1 MRKSVIV
8 LSTSCA
14 LLGSPLTWASNSA
27 ASSPANHDQQESL
40 SQLIAKLQSSSPA
53 LQEPNTNAQGA
64 VPETVGDSSQLLQ
77 EFRSLQRS
85 DVELQSAQESI
96 WADLVDGFRISDVS
110 RPRVAKWRSWFLQHQ
125 GKLEEILHNSSPF
138 LYYVANA
145 VHERGLPMELALL
158 PAIESGYNPK
168 AYSPAAAAGLWQFI
182 PGTARNFGL
191 QNTRWGDPRLSLTA
205 STNAALD
212 YLSYLYN
219 YFGGNWLLAIAAYNA
234 GQGTVSAAI
243 QQNVANGQ
251 PTDFW
256 DLNLPNQT
264 ENYVAELL
272 GLAQVIQNA
281 QAYHI
286 ALPSIPNTAHIAL
299 VNTPRRVNLQVAA
312 QLMNVSVTELQHL
325 NAGLSYGVAPAGYS
339 LVVPKD
345 KAKTLRTALLQMPEP
360 ETPTPAPIASPVPAV
375 AVQTARP
382 TPAVHYT
389 SVRSGETLSQ
399 IALRTGVSVRD
410 LEHWNH
416 LRSGRFLQVGQR
428 LIIYGGKP
436 MAVASRY
443 APRSITVRPGES
455 LWQLAQRAGVSV
467 SALASANDMS
477 TRSIIHP
484 GQKLRLPGTHL
495 QEATYTVAQSGG
507 SIRVRPGETLWQ
519 IAQRAGVSVSAIA
532 SYNGLHSKSM
542 LHPGQVLRLPARG
555 TEVAALSP
563 QQERLASAPHA
574 TTYVVRPGDTVW
586 QIAQQFHVS
595 PHALVQWNRLASAS
609 DLQPGKHLTIFLR

>member
-14 LLGSPLTWASNSA
+14 LLASPLAWASNSA
-27 ASSPANHDQQESL
+27 ATAPANNDPSESL
-40 SQLIAKLQSSSPA
+40 SQLIAKLQSSGPA
-53 LQEPNTNAQGA
+53 GQDPSTDAQETA
-64 VPETVGDSSQLLQ
+64 PETVSDSSQLLQ
-77 EFRSLQRS
+77 EFHNLQHS
-85 DVELQSAQESI
+85 DVALQNAQESI
-96 WADLVDGFRISDVS
+96 WTDLVDGFRISDVS

-125 GKLEEILHNSSPF
+125 GKLEEILHNSRPF

-243 QQNVANGQ
+243 QQNVAAGE

-312 QLMNVSVTELQHL
+312 QLMDVSVTELQRL

-345 KAKTLRTALLQMPEP
+345 KAKTLRTALLQMPEM
-360 ETPTPAPIASPVPAV
+360 ETPTPAPAATPAPAI

-389 SVRSGETLSQ
+389 SVRPGETLSQ
-399 IALRTGVSVRD
+399 LALRTGVSVRD
-410 LEHWNH
+410 LERWNH

-428 LIIYGGKP
+428 LVIYGGKP
-436 MAVASRY
+436 MAVASGY

-455 LWQLAQRAGVSV
+455 LWQLAQRADVSV
-467 SALASANDMS
+467 SALASANDIS
-477 TRSIIHP
+477 TRSVIHP
-484 GQKLRLPGTHL
+484 GQKLQLPGAHL

-519 IAQRAGVSVSAIA
+519 IAQRAGVSVAAIA
-532 SYNGLHSKSM
+532 SYNGLHSKSI

-563 QQERLASAPHA
+563 QQERLATAPHA

-586 QIAQQFHVS
+586 QIAEQFHVS
-595 PHALVQWNRLASAS
+595 PHAVVQWNRLASAS